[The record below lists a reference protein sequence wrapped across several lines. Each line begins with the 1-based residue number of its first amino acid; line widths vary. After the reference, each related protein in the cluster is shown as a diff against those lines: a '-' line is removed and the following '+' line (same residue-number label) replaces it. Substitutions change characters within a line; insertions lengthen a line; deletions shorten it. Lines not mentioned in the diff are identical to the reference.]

1 MFRKLISIALSVISL
16 LAIFVLCFTG
26 CQKSGGNDDS
36 YFVLEKNETCSI
48 IRVNSKGKKKSI
60 YTTGDIITF
69 AVNDDEICFADGD
82 FNICHIDKNGKN
94 YSVIF
99 NCRDKLGEVESVT
112 YLHSTDKY
120 IFFRVNGFEFYL
132 FDRENGTI
140 KEIYYDAGYIG
151 FTEEYLLFSGKEK
164 TVYKFDL
171 QSTEI
176 VPLFSARSFIIID
189 NLIFYTG
196 VSGGIF
202 EFNSGT
208 EIDDSKNIRID
219 SLGKYKGNLFYV
231 KKEEEQYCLFTYSG
245 DGLKKVA
252 VLEDYSH
259 GGNVDDGHFMYF
271 VNRDDRAAVDI
282 SKI

>member
-1 MFRKLISIALSVISL
+1 M
-16 LAIFVLCFTG
+16 
-26 CQKSGGNDDS
+26 
-36 YFVLEKNETCSI
+36 
-48 IRVNSKGKKKSI
+48 NSKGKKKSI

-82 FNICHIDKNGKN
+82 FNICRIDKNGKN

-164 TVYKFDL
+164 TVYKFDF

-176 VPLFSARSFIIID
+176 APLFSARSFIIID

-252 VLEDYSH
+252 VLEDYGH